1 MKQSEFVE
9 YLVHDLL
16 ADMRGVSARAMF
28 GGWGIY
34 KEGVMFGLVDED
46 ELFLK
51 VGTSNRAEFEAMGSS
66 PYTYA
71 KKDGKRVT
79 MSFWSVPEEML
90 ESPPELTQLAERSHI
105 VAVENAPRVR
115 KVRG

>member
-16 ADMRGVSARAMF
+16 TDMRGVSARAMF

-34 KEGVMFGLVDED
+34 KEGAMFGLVDED

-51 VGTSNRAEFEAMGSS
+51 VGASNRAEFEAMGCS

-71 KKDGKRVT
+71 RKDGKRVA

-90 ESPPELTQLAERSHI
+90 ESPPELLRLAEQSYA
-105 VAVENAPRVR
+105 VAVENASRARRVR
-115 KVRG
+115 R